1 MIRCIEK
8 TPIKAYTL
16 KMSAQT
22 RLLIADDSDSVR
34 GAIRALLEREPG
46 IAITGEARDYPELVR
61 MLNKSIQDV
70 VLMDVHMPGEDG
82 FNPVLVKAQ
91 LRGSSLLA
99 MSLWN
104 DEETTGLALTYG
116 AIKLLDKANLASLL
130 MPAIK
135 ECTRQ

>member
-1 MIRCIEK
+1 
-8 TPIKAYTL
+8 
-16 KMSAQT
+16 MSAQT

-34 GAIRALLEREPG
+34 SAIRTLLESEPG

-70 VLMDVHMPGEDG
+70 VLMDVHMPGEDRVD
-82 FNPVLVKAQ
+82 PVLIKAQ
-91 LRGSSLLA
+91 LRGSCRLA

-104 DEETTGLALTYG
+104 DEETTGLAESYG
-116 AIKLLDKANLASLL
+116 ALKLLDKSSLASTL

-135 ECTRQ
+135 ECTSQ